1 MFTAIY
7 SSPEELQAK
16 VEDYFNSSTDFSYT
30 ITGLILALGFSSRS
44 TFYNYLKKPEF
55 SYALNRAKLRIENS
69 YEAYLRMPEV
79 KPTGAIFA
87 LKSMGWCDAPQAED
101 NPENKIETLTE
112 NDKDN
117 FIRRFK
123 EDY

>member
-1 MFTAIY
+1 MSNPIY
-7 SSPEELQAK
+7 SSVEDLQQK
-16 VEDYFNSSTDFSYT
+16 VDDYFNSASEFSYT
-30 ITGLILALGFSSRS
+30 ITGLILALGFGSRQS
-44 TFYNYLKKPEF
+44 FYNYLKKPEF

-87 LKSMGWCDAPQAED
+87 LKSMGWNDTPQAED
-101 NPENKIETLTE
+101 SPENKVETLTE
-112 NDKDN
+112 YDKDD

>member
-1 MFTAIY
+1 MSNPIY
-7 SSPEELQAK
+7 SSVEDLQQK
-16 VEDYFNSSTDFSYT
+16 VDDYFNSASEFSYT
-30 ITGLILALGFSSRS
+30 ITGLILALGFGSRQS
-44 TFYNYLKKPEF
+44 FYNYLKKHEF

-69 YEAYLRMPEV
+69 YETYLRMPEV

-87 LKSMGWCDAPQAED
+87 LKSMGWCDTPQAED
-101 NPENKIETLTE
+101 SPENKVETLTE
-112 NDKDN
+112 YDKDD